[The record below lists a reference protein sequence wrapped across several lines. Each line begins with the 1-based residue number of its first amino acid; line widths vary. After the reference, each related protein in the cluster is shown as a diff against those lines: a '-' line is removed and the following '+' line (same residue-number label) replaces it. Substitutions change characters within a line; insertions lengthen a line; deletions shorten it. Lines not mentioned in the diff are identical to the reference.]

1 MREKRPQ
8 KLKRDISL
16 STYIIRV
23 IGWCTLPLLLVA
35 GWLAFDKVRQ
45 EQADLETGG
54 RLFAER
60 LMDSIDHYLLERMG
74 ALQALA
80 MSPLLDDSSRWLE
93 FYQRAQSFYQTFGS
107 HFVLA
112 DTGTP
117 MRMLFNT
124 SVPFGSDLPPLPKP
138 EGLAAAPMA
147 IKTGKPA
154 VGDIFFGPLAKEPL
168 VAVAVPVLR
177 DGKTALVL
185 LTIIEPRQFQRYFNQ
200 MKLPAGWS
208 LSLLDNGGKT
218 IVGNVPSD
226 RNAREKRSAAP
237 RIVADSAVSA
247 WSAVVEIPAEVFRKA
262 QVQAAS
268 ALALA
273 VIGAAIVGLL
283 GGKWAGR
290 KLGRAVASLSL
301 TPLLD
306 GPVSDIREIMA
317 AGGRIAA
324 EAQKRAA
331 AEAGL
336 RASEERLKLF
346 VEHAPV
352 ALAMFDREMRYLSF
366 SRRWVADYRLADRD
380 IIGRSHY
387 EVFPEIP
394 DKWKEAHRRGLAGE
408 VVEADEDAFVRSD
421 GTVHW
426 ACWEVRPWYASD
438 GAIGGII
445 ILTEDISERKR
456 VEFERETTVMFL
468 QQVNV
473 CTSVRELIEASVSF
487 FQQTVGFEAVGVRLR
502 EGDDY
507 PYYEVRGFPASF
519 VKSENSLCDRTAGG
533 DVIRDAVGNP
543 VLACMCGN
551 VIQGRFDAS
560 KPFFT
565 QHGSFWTNSTSEL
578 LASTTDADRQAR
590 TRNRCH
596 GEGYESVALVP
607 LFLGGERFGLLQ
619 LNDRRRGL
627 FSADLIALWERIAG
641 YLSVALAK
649 LRMEAKLRTS
659 ELNLKTLFDAID
671 QSVFLFGR
679 DGTVLAANRTF
690 AARLGKRVE
699 DCVGR
704 SAYDLVPPDIVAGR
718 RAILQKV
725 IGTRR
730 PQVFEDQR
738 DGRWMNHNI
747 WPVLDAAGEVERF
760 VVFATDITERKL
772 AEETLEHSRQILQ
785 GYAAHLQEIT
795 ENERLRIARELHDDI
810 GQRLSALKMDLGWV
824 KRRLPPD
831 RSDAAGKLEEMS
843 ALITEGV
850 QTVKA
855 ICAELRPGMLEELGL
870 QAALEWAAARFQE
883 RSGIRASLKVD
894 GSKLNVD
901 AGVSIAIY
909 RIVQEALTNIFRHA
923 AAGRAEI
930 RLRRELNWLILEV
943 EDDGKGLPGHLQAA
957 PQSFGII
964 GMRERVRSFGGE
976 FNLFSGRER
985 GTVVRARFPLPPSE
999 ESAEL
1004 Y

>member
-23 IGWCTLPLLLVA
+23 IGLCTLPLLLVA

-45 EQADLETGG
+45 EHADLETGG

-60 LMDSIDHYLLERMG
+60 LMDSIDHYLLERIG

-80 MSPLLDDSSRWLE
+80 MSPLLDDSSRWPE
-93 FYQRAQSFYQTFGS
+93 FYQRTQSFYQTFGS

-124 SVPFGSDLPPLPKP
+124 RVPFGTDLPPLPKP
-138 EGLAAAPMA
+138 DGLAAAPLA

-200 MKLPAGWS
+200 TKLPAGWS
-208 LSLLDNGGKT
+208 LSLLDSGGKT
-218 IVGNVPSD
+218 IVGNVPSE
-226 RNAREKRSAAP
+226 RSAREKRSAAQ
-237 RIVADSAVSA
+237 RVVADSAVSA
-247 WSAVVEIPAEVFRKA
+247 WSAVTEIPADVFRKPL
-262 QVQAAS
+262 VEAAA
-268 ALALA
+268 ALMLA
-273 VIGAAIVGLL
+273 VLSAALVGLL
-283 GGKWAGR
+283 GGKFAGR
-290 KLGRAVASLSL
+290 KLGRAVAFLSE
-301 TPLLD
+301 TPSPD
-306 GPVSDIREIMA
+306 EQVPNIREIEA
-317 AGGRIAA
+317 ARGRIDE
-324 EAQKRAA
+324 EAHKRAA

-336 RASEERLKLF
+336 RASEERLQLF
-346 VEHAPV
+346 VEHAPA
-352 ALAMFDREMRYLSF
+352 ALAMFDREMRYLAF
-366 SRRWVADYRLADRD
+366 SRRWVADYQLGDRE
-380 IIGRSHY
+380 IIGRTHY
-387 EVFPEIP
+387 EIFPEIP
-394 DKWKEAHRRGLAGE
+394 ENWRAVHRRGLAGE
-408 VVEADEDAFVRSD
+408 VITSDEDAFVRAD

-426 ACWEVRPWYASD
+426 ERWEVRPWYASE

-445 ILTEDISERKR
+445 IFTENISERKR
-456 VEFERETTVMFL
+456 AEFEREATVTFL
-468 QQVNV
+468 QQVNA
-473 CTSVRELIEASVSF
+473 CTSVRELIESSVTF
-487 FQQTVGFEAVGVRLR
+487 FQQTGGFEAVGIRLR

-507 PYYEVRGFPASF
+507 PYYEVRGFPADF
-519 VKSENSLCDRTAGG
+519 VRSENSLCDRTAGG
-533 DVIRDAVGNP
+533 EVIRDAPGNP

-551 VIQGRFDAS
+551 VINGRFDAS

-565 QHGSFWTNSTSEL
+565 RGGSFWTNSTTEL
-578 LASTTDADRQAR
+578 LASTSEADRQAR

-596 GEGYESVALVP
+596 GEGFESVALVP
-607 LFLGGERFGLLQ
+607 LCLGAERLGLLQ
-619 LNDRRRGL
+619 LNDRRKGL
-627 FSADLIALWERIAG
+627 FTAELIALWERMAG

-649 LRMEAKLRTS
+649 LHTEEKLRTS

-671 QSVFLFGR
+671 QSVFLFDR

-690 AARLGKRVE
+690 AARLGKRVK

-704 SAYDLVPPDIVAGR
+704 SAFDLVPPDIAAGR
-718 RAILQKV
+718 RAIIQKV
-725 IGTRR
+725 IDTGR

-738 DGRWMNHNI
+738 DGRWMNHNV
-747 WPVLDAAGEVERF
+747 WPVLGAVGEVERL
-760 VVFATDITERKL
+760 VVFAMDITERKL
-772 AEETLEHSRQILQ
+772 AEETLEHSRQMLQ
-785 GYAAHLQEIT
+785 GYAAHLQEII

-855 ICAELRPGMLEELGL
+855 ICADLRPGLLEELGL
-870 QAALEWAAARFQE
+870 QAALEWAVARFQE
-883 RSGIRASLKVD
+883 RSGITTSLKVG
-894 GSKLNVD
+894 GSQRNVD
-901 AGVSIAIY
+901 AGRSIAIY
-909 RIVQEALTNIFRHA
+909 RIVQEALTNIVRHA
-923 AAGRAEI
+923 AAGRAEV
-930 RLRRELNWLILEV
+930 RLRRELNWLIIEV
-943 EDDGKGLPGHLQAA
+943 EDDGRGLPNHLQGA
-957 PQSFGII
+957 PQSFGIM

-976 FNLFSGRER
+976 FNLSAGRER
-985 GTVVRARFPLPPSE
+985 GTVVRARFPLPPPE
-999 ESAEL
+999 ESVEL
-1004 Y
+1004 H